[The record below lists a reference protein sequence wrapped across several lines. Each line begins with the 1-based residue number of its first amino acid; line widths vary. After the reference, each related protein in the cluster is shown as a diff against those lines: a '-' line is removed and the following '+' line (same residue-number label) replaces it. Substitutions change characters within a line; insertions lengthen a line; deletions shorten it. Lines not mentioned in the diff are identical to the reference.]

1 MCSSQYYSTSP
12 CASILG
18 AALLVVSINA
28 LAAPERHSD
37 RHGHGEYYIPI
48 KNQSIAASQSQ
59 AQSHSESS
67 AYSSVRT
74 RQSNENS
81 SQSGAM
87 GNQTFVGGETNHS
100 ELKVIPSIGV
110 PTTASTIAAGQQV
123 VSQSDCGPLQSI
135 RVSTVN
141 GTVVGYLSDTEVKQG
156 LTYDLD
162 FFRDGGTIKYYD
174 RMAITDDFNRMIGYK
189 LIGHQV
195 IIQHAIIGT
204 SAARQSAI
212 GGGGERAWGQG
223 SAGSTS
229 SMQQAISRIQL
240 KLCEMPEVRFADK
253 HASVHRMEP
262 ASVSPGTSNKTKT
275 RRSRHRCH
283 RTCRV

>member
-1 MCSSQYYSTSP
+1 
-12 CASILG
+12 
-18 AALLVVSINA
+18 
-28 LAAPERHSD
+28 
-37 RHGHGEYYIPI
+37 
-48 KNQSIAASQSQ
+48 
-59 AQSHSESS
+59 
-67 AYSSVRT
+67 
-74 RQSNENS
+74 
-81 SQSGAM
+81 M

-100 ELKVIPSIGV
+100 ELKVIPSIGI

-135 RVSTVN
+135 RVSTVH

-174 RMAITDDFNRMIGYK
+174 RMAITDEFSRMIGYK

-253 HASVHRMEP
+253 KASVQGAEP
-262 ASVSPGTSNKTKT
+262 ASVSTGTPSKTKT

-283 RTCRV
+283 RACKV